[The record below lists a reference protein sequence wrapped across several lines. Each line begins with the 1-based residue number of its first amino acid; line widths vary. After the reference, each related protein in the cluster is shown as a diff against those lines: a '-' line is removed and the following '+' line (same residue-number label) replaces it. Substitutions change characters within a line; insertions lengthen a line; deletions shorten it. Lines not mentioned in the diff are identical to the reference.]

1 MLPLSSAFLETPSV
15 SIEESVLERVIKRD
29 RVIVIAG
36 LATVSIASWLY
47 ILAGAGMDI
56 GAMTLSSGSGAGSGT
71 ATGTVMDTA
80 PAWPPSY
87 FVLMLVMWWVM
98 MVAMM
103 LPGAAPMILL
113 FAAVNRKS
121 RAQGRTYVSSSVF
134 GAGYLLA
141 WGGFSVAAT
150 TLQWKLEQMALLSPM
165 MMTGSAFLGGALL
178 IGAGIYQLTP
188 LKQACLRH
196 CRSPF
201 DFITHHWRRGTFGAF
216 RMGLE
221 HGLFC
226 LGCCWVLMVLLFYG
240 GVMNLWWIAG
250 LALYILIEKI
260 IPVGLWVGRF
270 AGLLLI
276 VWGGWVL
283 FEASHGV

>member
-1 MLPLSSAFLETPSV
+1 V
-15 SIEESVLERVIKRD
+15 SIEEPILERVIKRD
-29 RVIVIAG
+29 RFIVVAG
-36 LATVSIASWLY
+36 LAAVSVASWLY
-47 ILAGAGMDI
+47 ILAGAGMDMGDMTLGPASSA
-56 GAMTLSSGSGAGSGT
+56 GAMTD
-71 ATGTVMDTA
+71 MA
-80 PAWPPSY
+80 PPWPPSY
-87 FVLMLVMWWVM
+87 FFLMLVMWWVM

-103 LPGAAPMILL
+103 LPSAAPTVLL
-113 FAAVNRKS
+113 FATINRKS
-121 RAQGRTYVSSSVF
+121 RTQGRPHVSTSVF

-150 TLQWKLEQMALLSPM
+150 TLQWELENMALLSPV

-188 LKQACLRH
+188 LKHACLRH

-201 DFITHHWRRGTFGAF
+201 DFVTHHWRRGTLGAF

-260 IPVGLWVGRF
+260 IPAGLWVGRF
-270 AGLLLI
+270 AGLVLI

-283 FEASHGV
+283 LEASRGA